1 MAGEGAGPTIRQLD
15 DRTIR
20 QIAAG
25 EVVERPASVVKELV
39 ENSLDAGA
47 SRVDVAV
54 EGEHATARI
63 AVEDDG
69 HGIPRDQL
77 EVAVGHHTTSKIAAL
92 DDIDRGPG
100 SLGFRGEALHAIAQV
115 GTMTIDSRPPGA
127 PAGGRIVVE
136 AGEVRDVEPAGVP
149 EGTRVVVEDLFA
161 PVPARR
167 KFLDAPETERRRVR
181 LAVERLALAHP
192 EVAISLEVDGRR
204 RFATPGD
211 GDRRAAVGAVHGRD
225 VATAMLELE
234 APAELPAG
242 LEGVEGLVS
251 DPETARTDPA
261 VVTTVLNGRPI
272 DDVGVRRAVV
282 DAYGDRLAP
291 DRYPFA
297 VVVLEVAPDRIDVN
311 VHPRKHTVH
320 FEDGDA
326 VVDAVE
332 ATVRDALD
340 RDAPLPSGPPRAGG
354 SARSSGGPRPAI
366 DLGALST
373 GGTQATLPGT
383 AEPAAEDAFDRLP
396 ALRVVGQV
404 HDAYVVAESPDGG
417 IVLVDQ
423 HAADERIRYERLK
436 EAVAADR
443 QHQRLAA
450 PAEVSLTPAELDALE
465 TAREPVE
472 DLGFRFRVVDDR
484 TARVTAVPAVVGTT
498 LPPADLE
505 RAIRLVLRNALDED
519 GGVLAL
525 ADPLLADLAC
535 HPAITANEPLTEG
548 AIAGLLREL
557 DRCESP
563 WTCPHGRPT
572 MIELSGD
579 ELDERFERDYPGARP
594 CRRWDEPAAE
604 PSD

>member
-1 MAGEGAGPTIRQLD
+1 
-15 DRTIR
+15 
-20 QIAAG
+20 
-25 EVVERPASVVKELV
+25 
-39 ENSLDAGA
+39 
-47 SRVDVAV
+47 
-54 EGEHATARI
+54 
-63 AVEDDG
+63 
-69 HGIPRDQL
+69 
-77 EVAVGHHTTSKIAAL
+77 
-92 DDIDRGPG
+92 
-100 SLGFRGEALHAIAQV
+100 
-115 GTMTIDSRPPGA
+115 
-127 PAGGRIVVE
+127 
-136 AGEVRDVEPAGVP
+136 
-149 EGTRVVVEDLFA
+149 
-161 PVPARR
+161 
-167 KFLDAPETERRRVR
+167 
-181 LAVERLALAHP
+181 
-192 EVAISLEVDGRR
+192 
-204 RFATPGD
+204 
-211 GDRRAAVGAVHGRD
+211 
-225 VATAMLELE
+225 
-234 APAELPAG
+234 
-242 LEGVEGLVS
+242 
-251 DPETARTDPA
+251 
-261 VVTTVLNGRPI
+261 
-272 DDVGVRRAVV
+272 
-282 DAYGDRLAP
+282 
-291 DRYPFA
+291 
-297 VVVLEVAPDRIDVN
+297 
-311 VHPRKHTVH
+311 
-320 FEDGDA
+320 
-326 VVDAVE
+326 
-332 ATVRDALD
+332 
-340 RDAPLPSGPPRAGG
+340 GG